1 VGSAGASLRS
11 GDELGSY
18 QLLVPIG
25 AGGMGRVWVAREL
38 NAPGRTRL
46 VAVKTAL
53 AEEGASESF
62 YRVLFDE
69 ARIASLLTHP
79 NVCTIHGAER
89 DRGVVYLTMD
99 YSDGGSLRELL
110 DAIPERRLEIP
121 TAARIVARVCS
132 GLHAAHE
139 LLGEDGEPLHVVHR
153 DVSPQNILIS
163 TTGQVRLTDFGVAK
177 ARGQIH
183 APTQTGEVKG
193 KLSYMAPEQVTTR
206 DIDRRADIF
215 ALGCVLYEATVGER
229 PYAGGDALATL
240 YQLLEEP
247 LTPPS
252 TKSPGY
258 PPELEKIIMR
268 AMARD
273 REARFATAEEL
284 GRALERFLLTEKA
297 MVSDARIADLVK
309 KTLSDSIARRSSA
322 IAEAIQFVED
332 ERTRVRVQAAAGADA
347 AAAEASS
354 PKPPGPPPPVPV
366 DPTLSGTSLTGL
378 RPKRSQRVVLVA
390 AGSALALGAAVFALT
405 RPPTVP
411 EVPTAGTVVA
421 PAPPSVPE
429 PPPSAK
435 SVDNDTPPPAPSATP
450 QPPGSVVAPV
460 KPPRKPPVV
469 TKPPSVTKPPV
480 VVTTTKPVE
489 SAPRPGKPIRT
500 LDEDNPFAQ

>member
-1 VGSAGASLRS
+1 MGSAGASLRT

-18 QLLVPIG
+18 HLLVPIG

-38 NAPGRTRL
+38 NAPARARL

-62 YRVLFDE
+62 YKVLFDE

-110 DAIPERRLEIP
+110 DAIPEHRLEIP
-121 TAARIVARVCS
+121 MAVRIVARVCS

-163 TTGQVRLTDFGVAK
+163 TAGQVRLTDFGVAK

-215 ALGCVLYEATVGER
+215 ALGCVLYEATVGQR

-252 TKSPGY
+252 AKSPGY
-258 PPELEKIIMR
+258 PAELEKIILR

-297 MVSDARIADLVK
+297 MVSDTRVADLVK
-309 KTLSDSIARRSSA
+309 KTL
-322 IAEAIQFVED
+322 AEAIAGRSAAVAGAIQAIED
-332 ERTRVRVQAAAGADA
+332 EKARPRLPSAAEGVPAPTDEISPKVAAAPA
-347 AAAEASS
+347 
-354 PKPPGPPPPVPV
+354 
-366 DPTLSGTSLTGL
+366 DPTLSGTSLTGYQ
-378 RPKRSQRVVLVA
+378 PKRSQRVVLLAV
-390 AGSALALGAAVFALT
+390 GGALALGAAVFALT
-405 RPPTVP
+405 RPPSTPDVP
-411 EVPTAGTVVA
+411 KAATLPAVPPPVTPESPSAVVPPADTSAPPSGSAAAPVA
-421 PAPPSVPE
+421 PA
-429 PPPSAK
+429 
-435 SVDNDTPPPAPSATP
+435 
-450 QPPGSVVAPV
+450 SVVAPV
-460 KPPRKPPVV
+460 KTGRKPPVGV
-469 TKPPSVTKPPV
+469 KPPPPV
-480 VVTTTKPVE
+480 LTTAKPVE
-489 SAPRPGKPIRT
+489 TAPKPGRPIRT
-500 LDEDNPFAQ
+500 LDEDNPFATKP